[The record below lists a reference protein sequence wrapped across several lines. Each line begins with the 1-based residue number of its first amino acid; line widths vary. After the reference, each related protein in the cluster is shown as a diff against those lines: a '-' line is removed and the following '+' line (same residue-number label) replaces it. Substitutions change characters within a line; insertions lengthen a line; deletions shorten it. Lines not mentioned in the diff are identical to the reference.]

1 MRGARKDAEHVSQRA
16 RRGHASTG
24 KSDPVPLVV
33 VLPSGEACPMAVE
46 TEMRRNGISALL
58 SNAGP
63 VLIFEV
69 DAAGVPEQGVPARR
83 CHVRL
88 IGCVRG
94 KPADGRTQAMGGE
107 LSAVL
112 VLRAMTPSRL
122 LSCVRA
128 VTRAPAAIAPEALWE
143 MLPAGR
149 EDMMD
154 LRGRELTSRE
164 VTVLRMLAE
173 GEATR
178 GIAQQLNYSERTV
191 KNIVRNVLEKLGC
204 RTRAHAVALATRN
217 GVI

>member
-1 MRGARKDAEHVSQRA
+1 
-16 RRGHASTG
+16 
-24 KSDPVPLVV
+24 
-33 VLPSGEACPMAVE
+33 
-46 TEMRRNGISALL
+46 
-58 SNAGP
+58 
-63 VLIFEV
+63 
-69 DAAGVPEQGVPARR
+69 
-83 CHVRL
+83 
-88 IGCVRG
+88 
-94 KPADGRTQAMGGE
+94 
-107 LSAVL
+107 
-112 VLRAMTPSRL
+112 
-122 LSCVRA
+122 

>member
-1 MRGARKDAEHVSQRA
+1 
-16 RRGHASTG
+16 
-24 KSDPVPLVV
+24 
-33 VLPSGEACPMAVE
+33 MAVG
-46 TEMRRNGISALL
+46 TDRRQNGISGLL
-58 SNAGP
+58 SGGCP

-69 DAAGVPEQGVPARR
+69 DAAGVAEQAVPARR

-88 IGCVRG
+88 IGCVRS
-94 KPADGRTQAMGGE
+94 KPGVVGDQAMGGE

-128 VTRAPAAIAPEALWE
+128 VTRAPAAVAPEGLWDA
-143 MLPAGR
+143 LPAIP
-149 EDMMD
+149 EDMTD
-154 LRGRELTSRE
+154 ARGRALTKRE
-164 VTVLRMLAE
+164 VTVLRMLAD

-204 RTRAHAVALATRN
+204 RTRAHAVALATRH

>member
-1 MRGARKDAEHVSQRA
+1 
-16 RRGHASTG
+16 
-24 KSDPVPLVV
+24 
-33 VLPSGEACPMAVE
+33 MAVE
-46 TEMRRNGISALL
+46 INSHRNGISGLF
-58 SNAGP
+58 SNGCP

-69 DAAGVPEQGVPARR
+69 DAAGVADQAVPARR
-83 CHVRL
+83 CAVRL

-94 KPADGRTQAMGGE
+94 KPADGGSQAMDGE

-128 VTRAPAAIAPEALWE
+128 VTRGRASIAPETLGE
-143 MLPAGR
+143 MLHSGR
-149 EDMMD
+149 GD
-154 LRGRELTSRE
+154 LDLSERGLTKRE
-164 VTVLRMLAE
+164 VTVLRMLAD

-191 KNIVRNVLEKLGC
+191 KNIVRNILEKLGC
-204 RTRAHAVALATRN
+204 RTRAHAVALATRY